1 MSLRQIAIGLAV
13 TVVTALV
20 LLKLPPVAKAF
31 GAINDAVNTIS
42 AATRA
47 GTSFVFGYL
56 GGGALP
62 FDLKAPGADFIL
74 AFQALPIILVMSVLT
89 TLLFY
94 WRVLPPVVRGMA
106 WLLERT
112 LGVGGAVGLSTA
124 ANIFLGMVEA
134 PLFIRPYLAQLTRS
148 ELFLVMTGGMAGI
161 AGTVL
166 VLYATFLAPLIPDAA
181 AHFVIASVLGAPA
194 AILVSLIMVPETR
207 TSAPAARWPP
217 IPTCRHPP
225 PWTRSPR
232 APPPGSN
239 CCSTSSPCCWCW
251 WRWSISPTPSSACCP
266 TSAAPRFRC
275 SDCSATL
282 MAPVC
287 WLMGLPW
294 PQAVTAGSLM
304 GIKTVLN
311 ELIAY
316 VELSKLGAD
325 ALDPRSRLIMLYA
338 MCGFA
343 NFASL
348 GIMIGGL
355 GTMAPERRE
364 EINAL
369 GIEVDRLGHADDV
382 PDGRGGRGDDVAHRR
397 HSGAARSTEPGIHRA
412 AKQVVRWISGSRYA
426 RPGMTAKRYLA
437 NSTVLNSAGRITSSN
452 STSSE

>member
-1 MSLRQIAIGLAV
+1 MLQLQSAFGVFALLAIAWAFGENRRSVSPRQAAIGLAV
-13 TVVTALV
+13 TLLTAVALI
-20 LLKLPPVAKAF
+20 KLPVVARAF
-31 GAINDAVNTIS
+31 GVINDAVGAIS
-42 AATRA
+42 SASRA
-47 GTSFVFGYL
+47 GTAFVFGYL

-74 AFQALPIILVMSVLT
+74 AFQALPVVLVMSVLT

-94 WRVLPPVVRGMA
+94 WRILPPIVRGMA
-106 WLLERT
+106 RLLERT

-166 VLYATFLAPLIPDAA
+166 VLYATLLAPLIPDAA

-194 AILVSLIMVPETR
+194 AILISLIMVPETSGKR
-207 TSAPAARWPP
+207 TGGALTDPELHAS
-217 IPTCRHPP
+217 
-225 PWTRSPR
+225 
-232 APPPGSN
+232 
-239 CCSTSSPCCWCW
+239 STMDAIVKGTVAGLELLLNIVAMLIVLVALVYLANAIFGLLPDVGGK
-251 WRWSISPTPSSACCP
+251 ISLQ
-266 TSAAPRFRC
+266 RMLGY
-275 SDCSATL
+275 L

-294 PQAVTAGSLM
+294 PQAIIAGTLM
-304 GIKTVLN
+304 GTKTVLN

-316 VELSKLGAD
+316 VDLSKLGAD
-325 ALDPRSRLIMLYA
+325 ALDSRSRLIMLYA

-343 NFASL
+343 NFGSL

-364 EINAL
+364 EINSL
-369 GIEVDRLGHADDV
+369 GLKSIV
-382 PDGRGGRGDDVAHRR
+382 
-397 HSGAARSTEPGIHRA
+397 SGTLTTCLMGAIVG
-412 AKQVVRWISGSRYA
+412 
-426 RPGMTAKRYLA
+426 
-437 NSTVLNSAGRITSSN
+437 VLT
-452 STSSE
+452 